1 MNKTANRLSEMEF
14 DEISLVT
21 RPANQ
26 LSKVLIV
33 KSDTV
38 SEDEMPEVEV
48 EVVEEA
54 TESVEKGYGAE
65 TKMKKKDK
73 GDKMPDFIKEKMDAS
88 EDEEEEEEDED
99 EEMPMKKGKMKKDS
113 EVVIPAEVFD
123 YITALESANDELM
136 TNIEKMQ
143 AEKDA
148 SLAVESEE
156 IFKSA
161 DPRLV
166 ELIKSAENRA
176 VAAEGI
182 AKAERDF
189 RLEREYI
196 TKSQTLTHLPVSFE
210 NFGKVLKNASEVLK
224 EEDFDAIWQVLTAAN
239 ASISK
244 SGLFG
249 EVGKSSAQA
258 DVNSP
263 MSAIERAAAS
273 LRKDNPS
280 LTAEQAISKAVS
292 ADTELYNEY
301 IREGRK

>member
-26 LSKVLIV
+26 LSKVLLV

-48 EVVEEA
+48 EVEEEA
-54 TESVEKGYGAE
+54 TESVEKGHGAE
-65 TKMKKKDK
+65 TKMKKKKD
-73 GDKMPDFIKEKMDAS
+73 GEMPDFIKDKMDAS
-88 EDEEEEEEDED
+88 EDEDEDEEEEE
-99 EEMPMKKGKMKKDS
+99 EMPIKKGKMKKSS
-113 EVVIPAEVFD
+113 ETEIPAEVFD
-123 YITALESANDELM
+123 YIEALESANNELM
-136 TNIEKMQ
+136 SSIEKMQ
-143 AEKDA
+143 KERSALVKED
-148 SLAVESEE
+148 SEE

-176 VAAEGI
+176 VAAEQI

-196 TKSQTLTHLPVSFE
+196 SKSQTLTHLPVSFE
-210 NFGKVLKNASEVLK
+210 DFGKVLKNASEVL
-224 EEDFDAIWQVLTAAN
+224 EEADFDAIWQVLTAAN
-239 ASISK
+239 AGISK

-292 ADTELYNEY
+292 ADAELYNEY